1 MANETEYG
9 NLNQIAAYIAA
20 NVKEYDRPFAVTNG
34 LITFEPLQKGSKS
47 KKFTNKGNLTAYVVA
62 ESGAATKSEY
72 TETSVT
78 LTLQKA
84 VVFFEPTH
92 EAEAYSDKDLMS
104 ELLVEAGNA
113 LTQKFEI
120 DALGLFNG
128 FSQSSGSTGVDLTV
142 AAVKEAIYKA
152 QLNDNPDDVAV
163 VLHATQ
169 IHDLGSAIIAA
180 TGSFFTSES
189 HDLAKAQTAQNPLVG
204 YFLGTPV
211 YRSNNVESINTA
223 ADWGGAA
230 FSKKA
235 IAAIK
240 GASYSAMAAQD
251 PQYSTFKMSL
261 IMDYAVGEWDD
272 LSGCLI
278 TSDQ

>member
-9 NLNQIAAYIAA
+9 NLNQIAAYVAA
-20 NVKEYDRPFAVTNG
+20 NVKEYDRPFAITDG
-34 LITFEPLQKGSKS
+34 LISFEPLQRGSKS
-47 KKFTNKGNLTAYVVA
+47 KKFTTKGSLTAYVVA

-72 TETSVT
+72 TETSTT
-78 LTLQKA
+78 LNLQKA

-92 EAEAYSDKDLMS
+92 EADAYSDRDLMD

-120 DALGLFNG
+120 DTLGLFNG
-128 FSQSSGSTGVDLTV
+128 FSQSAGSTGVNLTV
-142 AAVKEAIYKA
+142 AVVKEAIYKA
-152 QLNDNPDDVAV
+152 SLNDNPDDVAV

-169 IHDLGSAIIAA
+169 VNDLGDAVIAA
-180 TGSFFTSES
+180 TGSFFTTEG
-189 HDLAKAQTAQNPLVG
+189 HDVTKAQTSKNPLVG
-204 YFLGTPV
+204 YFLGTPI

-223 ADWGGAA
+223 ADWAGGA

-240 GASYSAMAAQD
+240 GSSYSAMAAQD

-272 LSGCLI
+272 LSGCYI
-278 TSDQ
+278 ISDQ